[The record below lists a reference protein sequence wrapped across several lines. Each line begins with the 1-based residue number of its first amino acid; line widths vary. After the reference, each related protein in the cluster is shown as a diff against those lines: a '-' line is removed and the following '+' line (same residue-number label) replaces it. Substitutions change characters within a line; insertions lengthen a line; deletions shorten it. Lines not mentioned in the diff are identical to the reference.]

1 MILKKRNR
9 IIFFSKEDGAAGPN
23 LQKAE
28 DFLKTINFEDEF
40 DIKDILEFYHIKQY
54 FDNELYLLS
63 WTQEDIMFFKKV
75 VEKSWLIVKKHMLGI
90 NSSNLIDNVTQ
101 VDYSY
106 IESFWQLIEQFAI
119 YKNIDKYTFALVL
132 NKNNRNIYNILSSSN
147 IVKQF
152 NSEIKE
158 FLLRYNRTAEL
169 LMSSM
174 EEKDRSIRKLHFPK
188 SLGLVDMELIISN
201 YLDSPEANLNY
212 VRLIVN
218 SRDTPEFKLSPKVR
232 LKAKKKSE
240 ELNNQILEKGHTWSE
255 GVQIAIAK
263 DQKEALKIS
272 YEANNTK
279 ISYSE
284 TYLNN
289 QSGGVPL
296 FNVFANLFHYTDQQ
310 GLIKLVSLDSELDV
324 LEKTFM
330 KSKNEYLIGSE
341 FVRKNHQSQIQ
352 LLLYDHY
359 LKSRDLS
366 VEQLIESYIDDLLRV
381 DFHITNLRFNFPSKD
396 SSYLEKIRI
405 LAPEFEFM
413 LRQYQT
419 FVDEG
424 EIDFDLLELQSSPVR
439 FSEVRSLCDKKYIYI
454 KNDKM
459 HRLKYQFFSDQSM
472 LHYIKPHKS
481 KYRNLYELLTKED
494 VSLEQFRSYQI
505 NAINNLVKEE
515 YLYITDSGTLKI
527 KKQVFV
533 FLLGELFN
541 NEVLSYWNYPA
552 QIREVIDQMITE
564 DLVSTQNT
572 LFTKQ
577 EQQYLNFY
585 LNKKEFTNGL
595 DLRNKYLHG
604 TNSPSQNSQKYEYYL
619 LLKLLILALLKIKD
633 DLVNNEYRKYY

>member
-1 MILKKRNR
+1 M
-9 IIFFSKEDGAAGPN
+9 
-23 LQKAE
+23 
-28 DFLKTINFEDEF
+28 KTINFEDEF

-63 WTQEDIMFFKKV
+63 WTQEDIIFFKKV
-75 VEKSWLIVKKHMLGI
+75 VEQSWLIVRKHMLGI
-90 NSSNLIDNVTQ
+90 NNSNLIDNLAQ

-106 IESFWQLIEQFAI
+106 IQSFWQLIDQFAI
-119 YKNIDKYTFALVL
+119 YKNIDKYTFALAL
-132 NKNNRNIYNILSSSN
+132 NKYNRNINNILSSSN

-152 NSEIKE
+152 NSEIKD
-158 FLLRYNRTAEL
+158 FLLQYSGTAEL

-174 EEKDRSIRKLHFPK
+174 EEKDRSAHKLYFPK
-188 SLGLVDMELIISN
+188 SLGLSDMELIISN
-201 YLDSPEANLNY
+201 YLDSPDANLNY
-212 VRLIVN
+212 VRLIVS

-240 ELNNQILEKGHTWSE
+240 ELNNQILEKGHTWFE

-263 DQKEALKIS
+263 DQEEAIKIS
-272 YEANNTK
+272 REANNLE

-289 QSGGVPL
+289 QIGSVPL
-296 FNVFANLFHYTDQQ
+296 FNVFANLFHYTNQQ
-310 GLIKLVSLDSELDV
+310 GLIRLVSLDSELDV
-324 LEKTFM
+324 LEKTLM

-352 LLLYDHY
+352 LLLYNHY
-359 LKSRDLS
+359 LKNRDLS
-366 VEQLIESYIDDLLRV
+366 VEQLIESYIDDLLRGH
-381 DFHITNLRFNFPSKD
+381 FQIINFRFNFPSKD
-396 SSYLEKIRI
+396 SSDLEKIRI

-424 EIDFDLLELQSSPVR
+424 EIDFDLLELQSNPIR

-459 HRLKYQFFSDQSM
+459 IRLKYQFFSDQSM
-472 LHYIKPHKS
+472 LHYVEPHKS
-481 KYRNLYELLTKED
+481 KHRNLYKLLTKED

-505 NAINNLVKEE
+505 DAITNLVNEG
-515 YLYITDSGTLKI
+515 YLYITDNGKVKI
-527 KKQVFV
+527 NKQVFI
-533 FLLGELFN
+533 FLLGELFEN
-541 NEVLSYWNYPA
+541 DVLSYWNYPSH
-552 QIREVIDQMITE
+552 IRNVIDEMINQ
-564 DLVSTQNT
+564 DLVSFQNT

-604 TNSPSQNSQKYEYYL
+604 TNSPSEDSQKYDYYL
-619 LLKLLILALLKIKD
+619 FLKLIILALLKIKD
-633 DLVNNEYRKYY
+633 DLVNYKYYKY